1 MSTKTKIALAAA
13 VFAASSSAALAQGY
27 DPNLANRY
35 PGLAAPGAYGYV
47 ANANAPARLNG
58 AATFQSAPARLHQG
72 RDVGLI
78 SRDVAL
84 PRGEARSYGG
94 QEWFTA
100 ERSDRASSPY
110 AGGGF

>member
-1 MSTKTKIALAAA
+1 MLTKTKIALAAA
-13 VFAASSSAALAQGY
+13 VFAATSSAALAQGY

-47 ANANAPARLNG
+47 ANANAPTRLNG
-58 AATFQSAPARLHQG
+58 AATFQSAPVQLRQG

-84 PRGEARSYGG
+84 PGAEARSYGG
-94 QEWFTA
+94 QNWFNV
-100 ERSDRASSPY
+100 ERNDRASSPY

>member
-1 MSTKTKIALAAA
+1 MLTKTKIALAAA
-13 VFAASSSAALAQGY
+13 VFAATSSAALAQGY

-35 PGLAAPGAYGYV
+35 PGLAAPGV
-47 ANANAPARLNG
+47 
-58 AATFQSAPARLHQG
+58 ATFQSAPVQLRQG
-72 RDVGLI
+72 RDVGPI

-84 PRGEARSYGG
+84 PGAEVRSHGG
-94 QEWFTA
+94 QDWFNV

>member
-1 MSTKTKIALAAA
+1 MLTKTKIAFAAA
-13 VFAASSSAALAQGY
+13 VFAASSTAALAQGY

-35 PGLAAPGAYGYV
+35 PGLAAPGVYGYV
-47 ANANAPARLNG
+47 ANANTPAQLNRG
-58 AATFQSAPARLHQG
+58 ATFQSAPVRLRQG

-84 PRGEARSYGG
+84 PGGEVRSSGG
-94 QEWFTA
+94 QDWSNA
-100 ERSDRASSPY
+100 ERIDRASSPY